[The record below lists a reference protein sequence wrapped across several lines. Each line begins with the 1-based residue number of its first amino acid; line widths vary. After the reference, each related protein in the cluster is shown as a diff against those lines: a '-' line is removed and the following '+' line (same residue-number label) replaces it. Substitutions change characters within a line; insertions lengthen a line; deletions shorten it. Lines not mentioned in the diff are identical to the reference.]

1 MYSSSS
7 SSKDR
12 RIKVIQANIRR
23 KLLSGK
29 TSLLKREVFLPDV
42 LKSDK
47 YSSASKVQ
55 NFLKST
61 FVANRFTLDTRI
73 YYYAY
78 ISKKLKSVGSE
89 ECLREKDFSGTSGFT
104 IKDVV
109 DLEKK
114 IGTDSFNGSI
124 YKTSIKNVLGAFP
137 LATKLMEHNEA
148 NNTEVSVM
156 TEITHKIILQK
167 KSKHFLINYK
177 TCVCS
182 EEDYPKERKLISIN
196 EIANGDLNSILDN
209 SKNANNK
216 ELFFNLIFQC
226 FISIG
231 TFHNSINSVHQDIH
245 AGNFLWHLNNERG
258 YYHYIFNGNSFYLK
272 SCKYNVMLYD
282 FGYAGKIRSKKSILK
297 ILSDYT
303 EIITT
308 FLKNEFEDDIA
319 PPSDEIIVSLY
330 ELINILMVEYKV
342 ISNKYSATSSSPKSK
357 SKSYQQIYFDYI
369 LNNILIPFSFD
380 NLLVT
385 VKPSNIINKNPY
397 YIDI

>member
-7 SSKDR
+7 SSKNR

-23 KLLSGK
+23 KLLSSK
-29 TSLLKREVFLPDV
+29 TSLLKRGVFLTDV

-47 YSSASKVQ
+47 YNNASKVQ

-61 FVANRFTLDTRI
+61 FFVNRFTIDTRI

-78 ISKKLKSVGSE
+78 INKKISSINSD
-89 ECLREKDFSGTSGFT
+89 ECLREKDFSGTPGFT
-104 IKDVV
+104 IKDVI

-137 LATKLMEHNEA
+137 LATKLMEHNEE

-156 TEITHKIILQK
+156 DYITQNIIMHK

-196 EIANGDLNSILDN
+196 EIANGDLNNILDN

-216 ELFFNLIFQC
+216 ELFFNLMFQC
-226 FISIG
+226 FISVG

-245 AGNFLWHLNNERG
+245 AGNFLWHLNNEKG

-272 SCKYNVMLYD
+272 SCKYNVILYD
-282 FGYAGKIRSKKSILK
+282 FSYTGKIRSKKSILK

-303 EIITT
+303 EIVTT

-319 PPSDEIIVSLY
+319 PPSDEIIANLY
-330 ELINILMVEYKV
+330 ELIEILMVEYKI
-342 ISNKYSATSSSPKSK
+342 ISKKYSATSSSPQSK

-369 LNNILIPFSFD
+369 LNNILIQFSFN
-380 NLLVT
+380 NLLT
-385 VKPSNIINKNPY
+385 TIKPSNVINKEPF

>member
-1 MYSSSS
+1 MYSSSY
-7 SSKDR
+7 SSKDK

-29 TSLLKREVFLPDV
+29 TSLLKRGVFLTDV

-47 YSSASKVQ
+47 YNNACKVQ

-61 FVANRFTLDTRI
+61 FFVNRFTLDTRI

-78 ISKKLKSVGSE
+78 INKKISSINSD
-89 ECLREKDFSGTSGFT
+89 ECLKEKDFSGTPGFT
-104 IKDVV
+104 IKDVI

-137 LATKLMEHNEA
+137 LATKLMEHNEV
-148 NNTEVSVM
+148 NNTEVYVM
-156 TEITHKIILQK
+156 DYITQNIIMQK

-196 EIANGDLNSILDN
+196 EIANGDLNNILDN

-216 ELFFNLIFQC
+216 ELFFNLMFQC
-226 FISIG
+226 FISVG
-231 TFHNSINSVHQDIH
+231 TFHNSINIVHQDIH
-245 AGNFLWHLNNERG
+245 AGNFLWHLNNEKG

-282 FGYAGKIRSKKSILK
+282 FSYTGKIRSKKSILK

-319 PPSDEIIVSLY
+319 PPSDEIIANLY
-330 ELINILMVEYKV
+330 ELIEILMVEYKV
-342 ISNKYSATSSSPKSK
+342 ISKKYSATSSSPQYK

-369 LNNILIPFSFD
+369 LNNILIPFSFN
-380 NLLVT
+380 NLLT
-385 VKPSNIINKNPY
+385 TIKPSNVINKEPF

>member
-1 MYSSSS
+1 MYSSSP

-29 TSLLKREVFLPDV
+29 TSLLKKEVFLPDI

-47 YSSASKVQ
+47 YNSASKVQ

-61 FVANRFTLDTRI
+61 FFVNRFTLDTRI

-78 ISKKLKSVGSE
+78 INKIISSINSD
-89 ECLREKDFSGTSGFT
+89 ECLKEKSFSGTPGFT
-104 IKDVV
+104 IKDII

-156 TEITHKIILQK
+156 TDITQNIIIQK

-209 SKNANNK
+209 SKNANHK
-216 ELFFNLIFQC
+216 ELFFNLMFQC
-226 FISIG
+226 FISVG
-231 TFHNSINSVHQDIH
+231 TFHNSVNCVHQDIH
-245 AGNFLWHLNNERG
+245 AGNFLWHLNNEIG

-282 FGYAGKIRSKKSILK
+282 FGYVGKIRSKKSILK

-319 PPSDEIIVSLY
+319 PPSDEIIACLY
-330 ELINILMVEYKV
+330 ELIDILMVEYKV
-342 ISNKYSATSSSPKSK
+342 ISSKYTASSSSPQSK
-357 SKSYQQIYFDYI
+357 SKSYQQIYFNYV
-369 LNNILIPFSFD
+369 LNNILIPFSFN
-380 NLLVT
+380 NLLT
-385 VKPSNIINKNPY
+385 TIKPGNVINKRPF

>member
-7 SSKDR
+7 SSKNR

-23 KLLSGK
+23 KLLSSK
-29 TSLLKREVFLPDV
+29 TSLLKRGVFLTDV

-47 YSSASKVQ
+47 YNNASKVQ

-61 FVANRFTLDTRI
+61 FFVNRFTIDTRI

-78 ISKKLKSVGSE
+78 INKKISSINSN
-89 ECLREKDFSGTSGFT
+89 ECLREKDFSGTPGFT
-104 IKDVV
+104 IKDVI

-137 LATKLMEHNEA
+137 LATKLMEHNEE

-156 TEITHKIILQK
+156 DYITQNIIMHK
-167 KSKHFLINYK
+167 KSKHFIINYK

-196 EIANGDLNSILDN
+196 EIANGDLNNILDN
-209 SKNANNK
+209 SKNSNNK
-216 ELFFNLIFQC
+216 ELFLNLMFQC
-226 FISIG
+226 FISVG

-245 AGNFLWHLNNERG
+245 AGNFLWHLNNEKG
-258 YYHYIFNGNSFYLK
+258 YYHYIFNSNSFYLK

-282 FGYAGKIRSKKSILK
+282 FSYTGKIRSKKSILK

-303 EIITT
+303 EIVTT

-319 PPSDEIIVSLY
+319 PPSDEIIANLY
-330 ELINILMVEYKV
+330 ELIEILMVEYKI
-342 ISNKYSATSSSPKSK
+342 ISKKYSATSSSPQSK

-369 LNNILIPFSFD
+369 LNNILIPFSFN
-380 NLLVT
+380 NLLT
-385 VKPSNIINKNPY
+385 TIKPSNVINKEPF